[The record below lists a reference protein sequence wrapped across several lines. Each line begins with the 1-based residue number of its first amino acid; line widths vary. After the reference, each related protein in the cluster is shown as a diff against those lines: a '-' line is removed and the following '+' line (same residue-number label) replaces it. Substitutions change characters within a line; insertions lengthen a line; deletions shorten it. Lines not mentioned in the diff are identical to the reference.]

1 MKSITIHNLDG
12 PLEAMIEE
20 KARTEGL
27 SLNKTVKLL
36 LREALGLTPGGN
48 GGRKAD
54 FAEFAG
60 VWSKAERRQFE
71 KKTED
76 LRRVD
81 SRDWQ

>member
-20 KARTEGL
+20 KARSEGL
-27 SLNKTVKLL
+27 SLNKAVKLL
-36 LREALGLTPGGN
+36 LGEALGLAPGGN

-54 FAEFAG
+54 FSEFSG
-60 VWSKAERRQFE
+60 VWSEAERRQFE